1 MLKLGLSL
9 LLSLFFLLQVNGAT
23 RDEVTMADSITVEGK
38 TLLLN
43 GMTTR
48 KAKSLGV
55 TAKVYV
61 GGLYLE
67 AKESDGDKIVKS
79 DTMKRIVMHY
89 IFFRA
94 PGKKIK
100 KGWKEAFRKQCG
112 DKAICKAEKS
122 NLKIFNKQVK
132 TMTKDDKMIL
142 DFSKDKIDVILEKK
156 KKTTKVT
163 INSRKFADIILKAFV
178 KANTDDFRKPLGVN

>member
-1 MLKLGLSL
+1 MLKLSLSIIIGLFLSL
-9 LLSLFFLLQVNGAT
+9 QTFAGT
-23 RDEVTMADSITVEGK
+23 RDDVTMADSITVGGK

-48 KAKSLGV
+48 
-55 TAKVYV
+55 TASNFGITVKVYV

-67 AKESDGDKIVKS
+67 AKESSGPKIVSS
-79 DTMKRIVMHY
+79 DTMKRVVMHY

-100 KGWKEAFRKQCG
+100 KGWKDAFRKYCG
-112 DKAICKAEKS
+112 DKAACEAEKA

-132 TMTKDDKMIL
+132 TMTKNDKMIL
-142 DFSKDKIDVILEKK
+142 DFYKDKINVIIEKKK
-156 KKTTKVT
+156 KKTTVT
-163 INSRKFADIILKAFV
+163 IPSRKFADIILKAFV
-178 KANTDDFRKPLGVN
+178 MAKSKSFRGPLGID

>member
-1 MLKLGLSL
+1 MLKLS
-9 LLSLFFLLQVNGAT
+9 LSLFIGLFLSLQTFAAT
-23 RDEVTMADSITVEGK
+23 RDKVTMEDSITVAGK

-48 KAKSLGV
+48 MASKMGV
-55 TAKVYV
+55 TVKVYV

-67 AKESDGDKIVKS
+67 AKESNGPKIVAS

-100 KGWKEAFRKQCG
+100 QGWKDSFKANCG
-112 DKAICKAEKS
+112 DEATCKAQKA

-132 TMTKDDKMIL
+132 TMTKNDKMIL
-142 DFSKDKIDVILEKK
+142 DFYKDKLEVTLEKK

-163 INSRKFADIILKAFV
+163 IADRKFADIILKAFV
-178 KANTDDFRKPLGVN
+178 QAKTKAFRGPLGID